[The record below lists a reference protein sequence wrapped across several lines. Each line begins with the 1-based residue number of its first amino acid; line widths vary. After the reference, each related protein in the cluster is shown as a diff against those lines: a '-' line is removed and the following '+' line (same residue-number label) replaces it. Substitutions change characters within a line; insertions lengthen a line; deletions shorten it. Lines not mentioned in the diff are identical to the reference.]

1 MSQDRLEDVLRQA
14 LRASGDGFDYDA
26 LIAGTHQR
34 ARRIARRR
42 AVVTGVAAAVLVP
55 GVATAAML
63 GPGLLTDEP
72 GPGSVIGPATAS
84 PSPTPAP
91 LPTTSWPETTSDLPF
106 RTTDP
111 PPAPGGTETNPDVPN
126 AWEVPDPRPSGVA
139 RLDDLGAP
147 DSDASYPRVAP
158 VLGLMT
164 CTVEAGE
171 RGAPPEAARYWSFS
185 EVGGDQVDI
194 VVTGWPD
201 GSTAMQ
207 DLRADEMFCAWDG
220 GPQEDPGAGG
230 GDPDRFVRARVPVGS
245 GTRDATV
252 VRTGDY
258 LVAVVVT
265 TDGGDGQDVAGEIA
279 DRTAANL
286 AVLDPERGTG

>member
-111 PPAPGGTETNPDVPN
+111 PPAPGGTETNPEVPN
-126 AWEVPDPRPSGVA
+126 AWEVPDPRPSGVDL
-139 RLDDLGAP
+139 LDDLGAP
-147 DSDASYPRVAP
+147 DSDSAYPRVAP

-164 CTVEAGE
+164 CTEAAGE
-171 RGAPPEAARYWSFS
+171 NASPPQAARYWSFS

-201 GSTAMQ
+201 GPAAMQ
-207 DLRADEMFCAWDG
+207 DLRADELFCAWDD
-220 GPQEDPGAGG
+220 GPQEAPSVG
-230 GDPDRFVRARVPVGS
+230 GDPDRFVRASVPFGS

-265 TDGGDGQDVAGEIA
+265 TDSGDGQDVAGEIA